1 MFSLR
6 VLDDALLE
14 HSEDDELFIRLFN
27 QKQKIIDMEKNGELD
42 GKKYLKMQ

>member
-14 HSEDDELFIRLFN
+14 HNEDDDLFLKLFA
-27 QKQKIIDMEKNGELD
+27 QKQKIIDMAKNGELD
-42 GKKYLKMQ
+42 AKKYLKLQ